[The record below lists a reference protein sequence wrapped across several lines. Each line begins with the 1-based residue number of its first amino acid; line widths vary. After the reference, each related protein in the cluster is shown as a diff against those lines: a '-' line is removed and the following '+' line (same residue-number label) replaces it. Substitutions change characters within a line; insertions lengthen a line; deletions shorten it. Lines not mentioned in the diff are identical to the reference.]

1 MISPSLVQAILR
13 QYHLPLTG
21 IHGPVHWARV
31 LENGIRLAETTG
43 ARRPVVELFTVFH
56 DACRLNEDWDPMHGS
71 RGADLAESFRGKF
84 FDLDDH
90 DLIALKVAC
99 RLHTQGMTEGD
110 VTVQTCWDADRLDLG
125 RIGVKPNP
133 EYLCTA
139 VAKSR
144 DMIEWAHD
152 RASAG
157 TVPNFIHTL
166 WGLSAVVPS

>member
-31 LENGIRLAETTG
+31 LENGLRLAEKTG
-43 ARRPVVELFTVFH
+43 ANQSVVELFAVFH
-56 DACRLNEDWDPMHGS
+56 DACRLNEDWDPLHGS
-71 RGADLAESFRGKF
+71 RGADLAESYRGKI
-84 FDLDDH
+84 FDLDDR

-99 RLHTQGMTEGD
+99 RLHTQGMTEAD

-125 RIGVKPNP
+125 RIGVRPNP

-139 VAKSR
+139 VAKSQA
-144 DMIEWAHD
+144 MIEWAHD

-157 TVPNFIHTL
+157 TVPNVIHT